1 MADFSRKHYVA
12 IANIINNEIESIK
25 NSWNPFDECDTTR
38 HEIEIAKSIAVKLA
52 GLFGADNPQFD
63 WHRFYTACGLDAD
76 KLLSEEA

>member
-1 MADFSRKHYVA
+1 MADFSKKHYVI
-12 IANIINNEIESIK
+12 IADVVNKEIESIK
-25 NSWNPFDECDTTR
+25 NFSTADYSISRQEFMVVEN
-38 HEIEIAKSIAVKLA
+38 IAVRLA

>member
-1 MADFSRKHYVA
+1 MAGFSKKTYVLV
-12 IANIINNEIESIK
+12 ANSIFEQIEDERNHAESTPEMLNNTDVLE
-25 NSWNPFDECDTTR
+25 R
-38 HEIEIAKSIAVKLA
+38 LAVRLA